1 LPVSPTDL
9 AAVETRIRAFEART
23 GVEAVAAI
31 VERSDRYHGLRWR
44 AFAAGAALAALATVV
59 SDLLRP
65 DWTGA
70 HVALVTAV
78 TILAAGLACALLA
91 TFSRSFERLF
101 LQRERAEAEAR
112 QRAKALF
119 LEREL
124 FATPDRTAV
133 LLFASRYERVAVI
146 VGDRGYDGRVSDAEW
161 QSVVR
166 AMTAPFRNGNAAAAF
181 TAGLDALEAL
191 LAAKG
196 FHGDGRARDI
206 LPDRPLEPDEESR

>member
-1 LPVSPTDL
+1 MSPENL
-9 AAVETRIRAFEART
+9 AAVEERVRAFEARA
-23 GVEAVAAI
+23 GVEAVAAV

-44 AFAAGAALAALATVV
+44 AFAAGASVAALIAVV
-59 SDLLRP
+59 ADLLRP

-70 HVALVTAV
+70 HVAIVTAV

-124 FATPDRTAV
+124 FATADRTAV

-146 VGDRGYDGRVSDAEW
+146 VGDRGYDGRVSEGEW
-161 QSVVR
+161 ESIVA
-166 AMTAPFRNGNAAAAF
+166 AMTAHFRSGNAAAAF
-181 TAGLDALEAL
+181 AEGLDTLEAL
-191 LAAKG
+191 LAEKG
-196 FHGDGRARDI
+196 FRGDGTARNV
-206 LPDRPLEPDEESR
+206 LPDRPIELGGDDR

>member
-1 LPVSPTDL
+1 VSPVDL
-9 AAVETRIRAFEART
+9 AAVEARIRAFEART
-23 GVEAVAAI
+23 GVEAVAA
-31 VERSDRYHGLRWR
+31 VVQRSDRYHGLRWR
-44 AFAAGAALAALATVV
+44 AFAAGASLAALAAVV

-78 TILAAGLACALLA
+78 TVLAAGLACGLLA

-124 FATPDRTAV
+124 FATPDRTGV
-133 LLFASRYERVAVI
+133 LLFASRYERVAVVI
-146 VGDRGYDGRVSDAEW
+146 GDRGYDGRVAEAEW
-161 QSVVR
+161 ESVVR
-166 AMTAPFRNGNAAAAF
+166 TMTMPFRDGNAAAAF

-196 FHGDGRARDI
+196 FHGDRHARNV
-206 LPDRPLEPDEESR
+206 LPDRPLEPDEDTR